1 MLCVVPLLRAL
12 HHWSPKASI
21 TLMASPVNI
30 DVMRNNRYLAKL
42 INYDKRE
49 FLASPAGPVRYLKF
63 IGRLRA
69 ERFDLAIVPMTV
81 SISFTSCLLALL
93 SGARV
98 RIGARRIDGRMN
110 TAAPFFHLPVDL
122 DWRQSPE
129 RHQALRNLD
138 TARPLQLRTEDI
150 TCEITLLPDE
160 QTRGASFVAMHAA
173 GKTCRIA
180 FHPGA
185 GKPGNRWPAE
195 CFGRIADRLVGEFK
209 GHAFVTK
216 GDMDG
221 EPVRLMLEGMRNT
234 PTVIDGKPI
243 REVAAILAQM
253 DLVISNDTGIMH
265 VAAAVGAPV
274 LSLFGPTNPAQ
285 WAPVAERHRYLSA
298 PSGDMTS
305 ISEEEVLNHARQMLA
320 GTGGRR

>member
-1 MLCVVPLLRAL
+1 
-12 HHWSPKASI
+12 
-21 TLMASPVNI
+21 
-30 DVMRNNRYLAKL
+30 
-42 INYDKRE
+42 
-49 FLASPAGPVRYLKF
+49 
-63 IGRLRA
+63 
-69 ERFDLAIVPMTV
+69 
-81 SISFTSCLLALL
+81 
-93 SGARV
+93 
-98 RIGARRIDGRMN
+98 
-110 TAAPFFHLPVDL
+110 
-122 DWRQSPE
+122 
-129 RHQALRNLD
+129 
-138 TARPLQLRTEDI
+138 
-150 TCEITLLPDE
+150 
-160 QTRGASFVAMHAA
+160 
-173 GKTCRIA
+173 
-180 FHPGA
+180 
-185 GKPGNRWPAE
+185 
-195 CFGRIADRLVGEFK
+195 VGEFK